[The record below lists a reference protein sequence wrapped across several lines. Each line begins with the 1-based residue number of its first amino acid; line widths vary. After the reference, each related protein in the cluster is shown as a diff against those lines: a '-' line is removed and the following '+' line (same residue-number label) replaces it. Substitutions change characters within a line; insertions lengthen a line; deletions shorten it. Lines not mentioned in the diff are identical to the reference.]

1 MLRTW
6 TIENSTL
13 NLSKG
18 FLRLN
23 EPLSKHIPLRCGG
36 MCRAWIEL
44 CSFEELQTTL
54 QFLRKLKIKYRIHHP
69 FEDWLVHDHGFDGVI
84 IRLRDIFE
92 QIQEVSEKRDE
103 QGNVIHASG
112 LRVGVSALWSQIY
125 FWQDV
130 LGMWTGSVGG
140 VIRNE
145 QRICLRGWEYT
156 LEIYKGKQFV
166 YESIDAKTTL
176 RSISPTEILTHVI
189 LHHPPKRKQNI
200 PIKPLRNGELFLRTQ
215 GKSIQQKRCG
225 ELLEVQDLYG
235 TRLRG
240 WSVERFGGLFSHVP
254 YMRESGQSTTTQ
266 ATSDVLELYKGIRE
280 KIQRRMGIEIALA
293 VMLIGRSKK

>member
-1 MLRTW
+1 MQRTW

-13 NLSKG
+13 TLSKG
-18 FLRLN
+18 FFRLN

-44 CSFEELQTTL
+44 CSMQELQTTL

-84 IRLRDIFE
+84 IRMRGIFE

-103 QGNVIHASG
+103 QGSLIHASG
-112 LRVGVSALWSQIY
+112 IRVGVSALWSQIY
-125 FWQDV
+125 FWQDI
-130 LGMWTGSVGG
+130 LGEWTGSVGG

-166 YESIDAKTTL
+166 YEFIDAKTTL
-176 RSISPTEILTHVI
+176 RSIAPTELLTHVI
-189 LHHPPKRKQNI
+189 LHQPPKRKQNI
-200 PIKPLRNGELFLRTQ
+200 RTKPLRNGELFLRTQ

-240 WSVERFGGLFSHVP
+240 WSVERFGGVFSHVP
-254 YMRESGQSTTTQ
+254 YMRESGQSTTIQ

-293 VMLIGRSKK
+293 VALIGRSKK